1 MTYHDHIILSKAERL
16 AFRHANLIAHDVG
29 ERDHLSHRMLDLNA
43 RVHLHEIEA
52 TVFIEQKFERARTC
66 IADRLRCSQRSLAHL
81 LTQLRSHHRGR
92 RFFEQLLMPA
102 LNRAFA
108 LAQVYAPAVFVRHHL
123 DFNVPRTLNVTLDV
137 DVTILECCR
146 GFR

>member
-1 MTYHDHIILSKAERL
+1 
-16 AFRHANLIAHDVG
+16 
-29 ERDHLSHRMLDLNA
+29 MLNLNA
-43 RVHLHEIEA
+43 RVHFHEVEA
-52 TVFIEQKFERARTC
+52 FVLVEQKLERAGAG
-66 IADRLRCSQRSLAHL
+66 IPDRLTGGHGHLTHFLA
-81 LTQLRSHHRGR
+81 QLRSHHRGR